1 MSEVSK
7 GRREFSVG
15 EVVYAEN
22 FGWGVVSQTQYDSFY
37 LKIVFERAN
46 DADWWWS
53 ADRVLKL
60 EDVTKLQGEV
70 R

>member
-1 MSEVSK
+1 
-7 GRREFSVG
+7 
-15 EVVYAEN
+15 
-22 FGWGVVSQTQYDSFY
+22 VSQTQYDSFY

-46 DADWWWS
+46 DADWWWT